1 MTPTRPISILSSLVL
16 VAALAAC
23 SSTGSGMGMGMGMN
37 MDKGMGMGM
46 GPELK
51 LTGDQEVPA
60 NTSAAIGT
68 GHIAVAADGAVSGSV
83 TAPTLQATAAHIHVG
98 AAGVNG
104 PVIIPLTGGPGGVWS
119 VPAGAKLT
127 AEQLDAW
134 KAGGLYV
141 NVHTAE
147 HKGGEI
153 RAQLK
158 P

>member
-1 MTPTRPISILSSLVL
+1 MLKLRLKSL
-16 VAALAAC
+16 ALATLLAT
-23 SSTGSGMGMGMGMN
+23 SAMGTAMAA
-37 MDKGMGMGM
+37 D
-46 GPELK
+46 LK

-60 NTSAAIGT
+60 NASAAVGT
-68 GHIAVAADGAVSGSV
+68 GTITVAADGTVSGSV
-83 TAPTLQATAAHIHVG
+83 TAATLQATAAHIHVG

-104 PVIIPLTGGPGGVWS
+104 PVIVPLTGSAGGVWS

-127 AEQLDAW
+127 AEQLDAY
-134 KAGGLYV
+134 KAGNLYV

>member
-1 MTPTRPISILSSLVL
+1 MPAFRPTSFVVHAL
-16 VAALAAC
+16 LAA
-23 SSTGSGMGMGMGMN
+23 SAGLFAGGATAA
-37 MDKGMGMGM
+37 D
-46 GPELK
+46 LK

-60 NTSAAIGT
+60 NTSTAVGT
-68 GHIAVAADGAVSGSV
+68 GTITVAADGAVSGSV

-119 VPAGAKLT
+119 VPGGAKLT
-127 AEQLDAW
+127 AEQMADY
-134 KAGGLYV
+134 KAGKLYV
-141 NVHTAE
+141 NVHTPE

-153 RAQLK
+153 RTQLT

>member
-1 MTPTRPISILSSLVL
+1 MTELRLKSL
-16 VAALAAC
+16 ALAALLSAC
-23 SSTGSGMGMGMGMN
+23 AMGTTLAA
-37 MDKGMGMGM
+37 D
-46 GPELK
+46 LK

-60 NTSAAIGT
+60 NTSTAVGT
-68 GHIAVAADGAVSGSV
+68 GSITVAADGTVSGSV
-83 TAPTLQATAAHIHVG
+83 TAPTLQAMAAHIHVG

-104 PVIIPLTGGPGGVWS
+104 PVIIPLTGSAGGVWS

-127 AEQLDAW
+127 AEQLDAY
-134 KAGGLYV
+134 KAGNLYV

-153 RAQLK
+153 RTQLK

>member
-1 MTPTRPISILSSLVL
+1 MIKLRLKSL
-16 VAALAAC
+16 ALATLLAA
-23 SSTGSGMGMGMGMN
+23 SAMGTAMAA
-37 MDKGMGMGM
+37 D
-46 GPELK
+46 LK

-60 NTSAAIGT
+60 NASTAVGT
-68 GHIAVAADGAVSGSV
+68 GSITVAADGAVSGSV
-83 TAPTLQATAAHIHVG
+83 TAATLQATAAHIHVG

-104 PVIIPLTGGPGGVWS
+104 PVIIPLTGSAGGVWS

-127 AEQLDAW
+127 AEQLEDY
-134 KAGGLYV
+134 KAGKLYV

-153 RAQLK
+153 RTQLT

>member
-1 MTPTRPISILSSLVL
+1 MATFRPRSL
-16 VAALAAC
+16 ALAAFLAAA
-23 SSTGSGMGMGMGMN
+23 STLFAGGALAA
-37 MDKGMGMGM
+37 D
-46 GPELK
+46 LK

-60 NTSAAIGT
+60 NTSTAVGT
-68 GHIAVAADGAVSGSV
+68 GAITVAADGSVSGSV
-83 TAPTLQATAAHIHVG
+83 AAPMLQATAAHIHVG

-104 PVIIPLTGGPGGVWS
+104 PVIVPLTGGAGGVWS

-127 AEQLDAW
+127 AEQLDAY
-134 KAGGLYV
+134 KAGNLYV
-141 NVHTAE
+141 NVHTPE